1 MCRTGGQGLIGMA
14 SRDIDLSTMIAFADR
29 SDTGRK
35 RPHNED
41 RVAALP
47 ARGLAV
53 LADGMGGHRG
63 GEIASALAVDT
74 VIRELTSRLPGIAME
89 SPDDEAYTPES
100 LLVRDV
106 VNESN
111 TIVYETAHT
120 QPQYEGMGTTLV
132 VALFYD
138 DRVTLAHVGDS
149 RAYRLRD
156 GRLDLLTRDHTLMQE
171 LIDRGFYT
179 PEEARASLNRNII
192 TRALGT
198 EESVNADLQEEIA
211 LPGDIYLLCSDGLN
225 DMVDDETIRLTLDEF
240 GDNLEATADRLIDA
254 ANANGGQDNVSVVL
268 ARVLRP
274 FPTRR
279 SWFRRFV
286 DWFQ

>member
-1 MCRTGGQGLIGMA
+1 MP
-14 SRDIDLSTMIAFADR
+14 SRRADLSATIAFAER

-41 RVAALP
+41 RVATDP
-47 ARGLAV
+47 SNGVAV
-53 LADGMGGHRG
+53 LADGMGGHKG
-63 GEIASALAVDT
+63 GEIASALAVET
-74 VIRELTSRLPGIAME
+74 VARELAGRLAGIACE
-89 SPDDEAYTPES
+89 SPDDEAYAPES
-100 LLVRDV
+100 LLTRDV
-106 VNESN
+106 ATEAN
-111 TIVYETAHT
+111 TIVYETARA

-138 DRVTLAHVGDS
+138 DRLTLAHVGDS
-149 RAYRLRD
+149 RAYRMRG
-156 GRLDLLTRDHTLMQE
+156 GRLELLTRDHTLMQE

-192 TRALGT
+192 TRALGI
-198 EESVNADLQEEIA
+198 EESVNVDLQEEVA

-225 DMVDDETIRLTLDEF
+225 DMVDDETIRLTLDKF
-240 GDNLEATADRLIDA
+240 GDNLDRAADELIEK
-254 ANANGGQDNVSVVL
+254 ANGNGGEDNVSVVL
-268 ARVLRP
+268 ARVLKP